1 MESACRSMPPDTY
14 LEASVA
20 MAKGLEV
27 LGRWRTGLVRK
38 QFFSLLKAFW
48 QELFQFHGVSF
59 LVKLRRGQAMLE

>member
-1 MESACRSMPPDTY
+1 MELACRSMPPDVC

-20 MAKGLEV
+20 MVKGLEV
-27 LGRWRTGLVRK
+27 SGRWRTGLVRQ

-59 LVKLRRGQAMLE
+59 LVKSRRGQAMLE